1 MRTRIKICGITR
13 LEDAESACDAGV
25 DALGFVFWPAS
36 PRAIEVE
43 AARAIVRTLPPY
55 VTAVGVFVDAA
66 PDDVNG
72 IVSQVGLQAA
82 QLHGHEPS
90 SSWRRI
96 CVPVTKSVA
105 VSGATTASVFDGWPS
120 GVLPLLD
127 AADPDRHGGTGMT
140 LDWTVAAS
148 LAASRR
154 VVLAGGLRPGNV
166 EEAVRRVRPW
176 AVDVSSGVE
185 RARGIKDRDLIRQFV
200 AAVARADAR
209 GE

>member
-43 AARAIVRTLPPY
+43 AARAIVRTLPPC

-82 QLHGHEPS
+82 QLHGHEPF
-90 SSWRRI
+90 SSWTRI

-105 VSGATTASVFDGWPS
+105 VSGATTAGVFDGWPA

-127 AADPDRHGGTGMT
+127 AADPDRRGGTGMT
-140 LDWTVAAS
+140 VDWTVAAS

-154 VVLAGGLRPGNV
+154 LVLAGGLRPGNV
-166 EEAVRRVRPW
+166 EEAVRTVRPW